1 MLNRTGWSKS
11 EVRKVKRKIWVSLLW
26 EMAERSNAFSDPQLY
41 VLCVCAKSLQLCLT
55 FCDPMDCSS
64 PGSSVHEILQAII
77 LEWVAI
83 FFSRWSSPPRDQT
96 QASYHLL
103 HWQVG
108 SLPLAP
114 PGKPMSSIEG
124 CFWISECFFNV
135 KEVWVR
141 PQVLKWILHNSV
153 VE

>member
-1 MLNRTGWSKS
+1 MLHRTGWSKS

-26 EMAERSNAFSDPQLY
+26 EMAERSNTFSDPQLY
-41 VLCVCAKSLQLCLT
+41 ALRVHAKSLQLCLT

-64 PGSSVHEILQAII
+64 PGSSVHEILQARI

-96 QASYHLL
+96 QVSYHLL
-103 HWQVG
+103 PWQVG
-108 SLPLAP
+108 YLPLAP

-124 CFWISECFFNV
+124 CFWISGCFSNV

-153 VE
+153 IQ